1 MRGCFG
7 GNVDHVGL
15 ALSIKVGQSRIFY
28 HIHSVV
34 TKPLQLYVIIKTM
47 FPNPKLWK
55 SKFTAAGIHL
65 GLSLG
70 LAVLAALLVFYVWYP
85 YPYRVIS
92 GGREL
97 FLLVVAVDVILG
109 PLITLSV
116 FNPSKPRR
124 LMRFDFAVIG
134 LLQIAALCYGLW
146 TVAVA
151 RPVHLAFEVY
161 RFNVVHAI
169 DVPTELLG
177 KAPPELRQLPWTGP
191 TLLSVREF
199 KDNADKTDATM
210 IALGGVAL
218 GAQPNLWQS
227 YEKAKPQVIASA
239 KPLAEL
245 KARFPARAQEIDAAL
260 KSVPSNTPVGYVPLV
275 GRSTFWTVLINTN
288 TAEVLAFVPL
298 DPF

>member
-1 MRGCFG
+1 M
-7 GNVDHVGL
+7 
-15 ALSIKVGQSRIFY
+15 GQSRIFY
-28 HIHSVV
+28 HIHCAV

-47 FPNPKLWK
+47 FPSPNFWK
-55 SKFTAAGIHL
+55 SKFKAAGIHL
-65 GLSLG
+65 GISLG
-70 LAVLAALLVFYVWYP
+70 LAVLAAVLVFYVWYP
-85 YPYRVIS
+85 YPYREIS

-97 FLLVVAVDVILG
+97 FLLVVTVDVILG

-116 FNPSKPRR
+116 FNTRKPRHV
-124 LMRFDFAVIG
+124 MRFDFAVIG
-134 LLQIAALCYGLW
+134 LLQLAALTYGLW

-151 RPVHLAFEVY
+151 RPVHLAFEIY

-169 DVPTELLG
+169 EVPTESLD

-199 KDNADKTDATM
+199 KDNAEKTDATM
-210 IALGGVAL
+210 VALGGVAL

-245 KARFPARAQEIDAAL
+245 KTRFPARALEIDAAL
-260 KSVPSNTPVGYVPLV
+260 KSIPGSTPVGYIPMV

>member
-1 MRGCFG
+1 MR
-7 GNVDHVGL
+7 L
-15 ALSIKVGQSRIFY
+15 ALSIKVGQPRIFC
-28 HIHSVV
+28 HIYCAV

-47 FPNPKLWK
+47 FPNSTLWK
-55 SKFTAAGIHL
+55 SKFKASGIHL

-70 LAVLAALLVFYVWYP
+70 LAVLAAVLVFYVWYP
-85 YPYRVIS
+85 YPYREIS

-116 FNPSKPRR
+116 FNTRKPRHV
-124 LMRFDFAVIG
+124 MRFDFAVIG
-134 LLQIAALCYGLW
+134 LLQIAALSYGLW

-151 RPVHLAFEVY
+151 RPVHLAFEIY

-169 DVPTELLG
+169 EVPTELLDR
-177 KAPPELRQLPWTGP
+177 APPELNQLPWTGP

-199 KDNADKTDATM
+199 KNNAEKTDATM
-210 IALGGVAL
+210 VALGGVAL

-239 KPLAEL
+239 KPLADL
-245 KARFPARAQEIDAAL
+245 KTRFPARALEIDAAL
-260 KSVPSNTPVGYVPLV
+260 KSIPTRIPVGYIPMV

>member
-1 MRGCFG
+1 M
-7 GNVDHVGL
+7 GL
-15 ALSIKVGQSRIFY
+15 ALSVEMGESRIFY
-28 HIHSVV
+28 HIHRAV

-47 FPNPKLWK
+47 FPNSKLWK
-55 SKFTAAGIHL
+55 SKFKTAGIHL

-70 LAVLAALLVFYVWYP
+70 LAALAALLVFYVWYP
-85 YPYRVIS
+85 YPYREIS

-116 FNPSKPRR
+116 FNPSKPRHV
-124 LMRFDFAVIG
+124 MRFDFAVIG
-134 LLQIAALCYGLW
+134 LLQLAALTYGLW

-151 RPVHLAFEVY
+151 RPVHLAFEIY

-169 DVPTELLG
+169 EVPTEWLS
-177 KAPPELRQLPWTGP
+177 KAPPELRQFPLTGP

-199 KDNADKTDATM
+199 KDNAEKTDATM
-210 IALGGVAL
+210 VAMGGVAL

-227 YEKAKPQVIASA
+227 YEKAKLQVIASA

-245 KARFPARAQEIDAAL
+245 KARFPARAQEIDKAL
-260 KSVPSNTPVGYVPLV
+260 QAVPANVPVGYVPMV